1 MAQLK
6 TQLERDTGLDLKGH
20 DIYLQDSQR
29 LPEQSTL
36 VDLCSQGEG
45 LVQIDVEIK
54 DEGFL
59 RKINI
64 VDVLQPSEEAI
75 EQYHR
80 NREAQRAAAESPPRK
95 RRKRKSTSHGTLTGK
110 RSNVVLK
117 SNQ

>member
-20 DIYLQDSQR
+20 DIYLQDTQR

-64 VDVLQPSEEAI
+64 VDVLQPSE
-75 EQYHR
+75 
-80 NREAQRAAAESPPRK
+80 
-95 RRKRKSTSHGTLTGK
+95 
-110 RSNVVLK
+110 
-117 SNQ
+117 